1 MESGLNKFDD
11 LSGASGPAKFDRKT
25 LIDST
30 PCTEQKRLH
39 PLQISESTGLPGILE
54 D

>member
-11 LSGASGPAKFDRKT
+11 LSGASEPAKFDRKT

-30 PCTEQKRLH
+30 PCTEQNFNVYLKYLN
-39 PLQISESTGLPGILE
+39 PQGYLE
-54 D
+54 F